1 MINIRVFKFKD
12 WNLCW
17 SWNVIPG
24 QAYPIGAGQIQ
35 IRIENGWE
43 PTIQTDG
50 IIVLH
55 KDGKF
60 LMYERND

>member
-1 MINIRVFKFKD
+1 MNIRVFRFQD

-17 SWNVIPG
+17 SWNIEPG
-24 QAYPIGAGQIQ
+24 HPYLIGAGQIQ

-50 IIVLH
+50 IVVLY